1 MLRLMVFEQD
11 RRQVDSGFSGKIWLG
26 REATSVERTQLGLAF
41 GTTDPTGDTCFK
53 IAYAT
58 HTDLSVSRW
67 AIEVKPLSDQ
77 TVRISV
83 AGKNCYEVGNKI
95 LGSGESLDCSLPFKI
110 RDRGWSFHFSAD
122 YSSDMADSDSV
133 VNLLGIRPIAP
144 YSHGEEK
151 PTDTDRN
158 DIREQLVRA
167 GLIQANE
174 VSSSMRKLSSG
185 GMDVKDVLFLLEE
198 TLGIIQSAVSDR
210 EFFEKATQVMVNLLD
225 LDQAWAMTMT
235 SDGNWEVVAKSS
247 NANSL
252 QPILDTPNQLLLEKL
267 SESRQSVWMRTGDR
281 SLTRSEL
288 QLGLSESVG
297 APVLGPDGK
306 VVGGLCGVKYV
317 DLIMNDPSLPHLARP
332 NMQTASE
339 VRTIIM
345 QILAGCVATGVAHL
359 AIKQER
365 DQLEILMDQYFTTTV
380 SNRIRSDPGLLR
392 GSECEITSLFCDIR
406 NFSRISSNLR
416 PETLLEWLRECLS
429 GVSECV
435 PRHDG
440 VLVDYIGDE
449 LMAIWGS
456 ICCESDHAV
465 NAVKAGFAMTHII
478 RSLSEQWKERLGME
492 FQVGIG
498 INTGNAF
505 LGNIGTSRKMKFG
518 AIGNSVN
525 LASRVQG
532 ATKYFKCPFLV
543 TQSTWKQ
550 LGNQFLGRRIGQI
563 GLLNIPSPVELYQVF
578 ESDSDQLSQLC
589 LDYETALLH
598 LERSEFQEAARI
610 SGKILGRFRDDRP
623 SLILMQR
630 AVNAMIDPSA
640 FSVTHY
646 LTEK

>member
-1 MLRLMVFEQD
+1 MLQLMIFEQD
-11 RRQVDSGFSGKIWLG
+11 QKLMESGFAGTFWLG
-26 REATSVERTQLGLAF
+26 RETTSVERIQMGLAF
-41 GTTDPTGDTCFK
+41 EATDPNGRPCFK

-58 HTDLSVSRW
+58 HSDLSVSRW
-67 AIEVKPLSDQ
+67 AIQVTPVSAE

-83 AGKNCYEVGNKI
+83 AGKNSYEVGSRI
-95 LGSGESLDCSLPFKI
+95 LGSGESLECSLPVHI
-110 RDRGWSFHFSAD
+110 RDRGWSFHFSD
-122 YSSDMADSDSV
+122 GKSSKIGDSDSV
-133 VNLLGIRPIAP
+133 VNLLGIHPIAP
-144 YSHGEEK
+144 FSQVVEN
-151 PTDTDRN
+151 PANTDRN
-158 DIREQLVRA
+158 ALCDQIVRS
-167 GLIQANE
+167 GLIQASE
-174 VSSSMRKLSSG
+174 GSSALRKLSAK

-225 LDQAWAMTMT
+225 LDQAWAMTI
-235 SDGNWEVVAKSS
+235 SADGSWNVVAKSF
-247 NANSL
+247 NVNSL
-252 QPILDTPNQLLLEKL
+252 QPMQDAPNRLLLEKL

-317 DLIMNDPSLPHLARP
+317 DVMLNDPSLPHLARP
-332 NMQTASE
+332 HMQTASE

-440 VLVDYIGDE
+440 VLVDYVGDE

-478 RSLSEQWKERLGME
+478 RSLSEQWKDRLGME

-563 GLLNIPSPVELYQVF
+563 GLVNIPTPVEIYQVF
-578 ESDSDQLSQLC
+578 ESDSNELSQLC
-589 LDYETALLH
+589 LDYETALIH
-598 LERSEFQEAARI
+598 LEQSEFQEAARLA
-610 SGKILGRFRDDRP
+610 GKILGRFRDDRP

-630 AVNAMIDPSA
+630 AVNAMIDPSQFA
-640 FSVTHY
+640 VTHV
-646 LTEK
+646 LAEK